1 MSNITNQ
8 QLERLLALLAESKRL
23 EILTPRQLVFET
35 LGKHVADDLHVVEL
49 MSRVLPQWEKQFTEE
64 ELES

>member
-1 MSNITNQ
+1 MTDLTDQ

-23 EILTPRQLVFET
+23 ETLTPRQLVFET

-49 MSRVLPQWEKQFTEE
+49 MSRVLPKWQEQFTDE